1 MLFLVLVLVFFV
13 ASLVD
18 PTINESAVT
27 VEIDAGSSTLT
38 SDHPRTSRPSPTLPE
53 TSRSSSATP
62 IVSLDAGP
70 FTEHFNPLSDGA
82 DEAEPSLKSST
93 VSVTLSDEQRH
104 ILSLAKQ
111 GKNIFFTGSAGEFQF
126 TCAFPTILI
135 ANKGTGKSV
144 LLREIIEHFGGR
156 SSEGLA
162 ITASVMLT
170 ESWSTE
176 ELRWAI

>member
-1 MLFLVLVLVFFV
+1 M
-13 ASLVD
+13 
-18 PTINESAVT
+18 
-27 VEIDAGSSTLT
+27 EIDAGSSTLT
-38 SDHPRTSRPSPTLPE
+38 SDPRTSRPSPTLPE
-53 TSRSSSATP
+53 TSRGSGATP
-62 IVSLDAGP
+62 ILSLDAGP

-82 DEAEPSLKSST
+82 DEAKPSSKSSN

-126 TCAFPTILI
+126 PCAFPTILI
-135 ANKGTGKSV
+135 VNKGTGKSV
-144 LLREIIEHFGGR
+144 LLREIIDHFGGR

-162 ITASVMLT
+162 ITASVILM

-176 ELRWAI
+176 ELRCII